1 MEYPVSIFE
10 SIKNRT
16 SLPVFQAH
24 CRMNNLPTSASWEK
38 LKEKLDEEISRSPAR
53 KKEIE
58 SSLAKIYKET
68 LSLGKRAVKLFKIDK
83 EKSEQVFNILA
94 SLKPEQSAYLEN
106 FPQPADLDMLANLTA
121 DAYLCQTN
129 ISDEEKIV
137 TNIFCSK
144 RSFIEKEE
152 RKREDIGSDAINEFG
167 WQNYDEFIFIK
178 RRYSQ
183 CFEYVR
189 FNKET
194 CILEVIVEERSG
206 SDTSEAFNLIQ
217 TKINSIFANVVS
229 LDIRLINPVNFFP
242 AINAIYQCATEGI
255 ISELGFTTVTGSA
268 KLEKMRITKKDL
280 REEEFHLGGKDA
292 IGGALTPFRVA
303 VRWNVPGQTLQE
315 EALLPGSIRQLGSG
329 VPHLDHVV
337 LSRAL
342 TPEAMQDMLARI
354 IKHLPKTVLHLTHPP
369 LKPIFPPL
377 PVLTPPLTVQKHV

>member
-1 MEYPVSIFE
+1 MSILE
-10 SIKNRT
+10 SIKKRT

-24 CRMNNLPTSASWEK
+24 CRMHNLPTSKSWDG
-38 LKEKLDEEISRSPAR
+38 LKEKINEEISRDPAC

-58 SSLAKIYKET
+58 STLENIYKET
-68 LSLGKRAVKLFKIDK
+68 LSLGKRAVKIFKIEK
-83 EKSEQVFNILA
+83 EKSEQVFITLSN
-94 SLKPEQSAYLEN
+94 LKPDTSPYLKN
-106 FPQPADLDMLANLTA
+106 FPHPVDSSDLANLSD
-121 DAYLCQTN
+121 DAYLCETN
-129 ISDEEKIV
+129 TSAKESIV

-144 RSFIEKEE
+144 RVFIEKEE
-152 RKREDIGSDAINEFG
+152 RKREEIGNDAINKFG

-178 RRYSQ
+178 RKHSQ

-189 FNKET
+189 FNQET
-194 CILEVIVEERSG
+194 SLLEIIVEERSG

-217 TKINSIFANVVS
+217 TKINSIFANIDS

-255 ISELGFTTVTGSA
+255 IAELGFTTLTGSA
-268 KLEKMRITKKDL
+268 KLEKMRTTKKDL

-292 IGGALTPFRVA
+292 IRGALTPFRVA

-342 TPEAMQDMLARI
+342 TTEAMQAMLARI
-354 IKHLPKTVLHLTHPP
+354 VNHLPKSPP
-369 LKPIFPPL
+369 QLPL
-377 PVLTPPLTVQKHV
+377 SPLATPKHHA